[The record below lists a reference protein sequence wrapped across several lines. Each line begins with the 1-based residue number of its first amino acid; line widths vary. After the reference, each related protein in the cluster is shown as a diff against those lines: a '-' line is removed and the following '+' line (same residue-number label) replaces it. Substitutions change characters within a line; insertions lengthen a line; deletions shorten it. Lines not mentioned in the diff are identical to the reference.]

1 MDLLITQPLSL
12 DFCKSEF
19 KTIKAKQYDKNSR
32 FIKITCTE
40 NGKVK
45 TLNTSAKCVF
55 KMLTPDGRAIYDD
68 AIIEANGS
76 ILVELT
82 ETALAYSG
90 TGEAEINLFD
100 LDSKALLST
109 KKFNIDID
117 GSVYPNDTVIAT
129 PEFNALTNMIFDV
142 NESIETVNGF
152 KDAENERKENEK
164 NRINAESERENNT
177 KSAITAVNSATAS
190 AKEKIEEAEDKLYI
204 LTTKIEECDITS
216 EKAEKS
222 AISAENSAKIASEK
236 ASEALASEVSAS
248 TSAKSAKDSETS
260 TKTSET
266 NSKINQ
272 QNAKTS
278 ETNAKSSETNAA
290 SSASTASTKA
300 IEATAAAN
308 NASTSAN
315 TSSIKAI
322 AAEKSAKAAESYA
335 VGGTGTR
342 TGENI
347 DNAKYY
353 KEQAERIAQE
363 LPGGLIPDGTIT
375 FAELPKTSKNGY
387 MYNISDDFVTTNKF
401 KDGAGLAYPAGT
413 NVYYTADGHWDC
425 LPGSSVMGVK
435 GEAESSYRRG
445 NVNLTKADI
454 GLENVLN
461 VSINDQTPTFTQSTA
476 REAFKSGEKLSQI
489 LGKVSKWFADLKTG
503 AFSTVV
509 NNDTT
514 TAGGY
519 VADARIVRAHGTEI
533 DNLNSVL
540 ATHRTSGDHDSRYY
554 RKEEHDDSFA
564 FLSKRI
570 SDDYNTLSGRMT
582 PDAATATL
590 TGASGG
596 YVYCNKY
603 DRVVTTRICIRV
615 LNKTSAFTNYNIAN
629 LPYMANDLAVGML
642 VSQNNGLCFPA
653 TITGGTNVL
662 VLENKTATPTSD
674 DWLWGNIVYISK

>member
-1 MDLLITQPLSL
+1 M
-12 DFCKSEF
+12 E
-19 KTIKAKQYDKNSR
+19 
-32 FIKITCTE
+32 
-40 NGKVK
+40 KVYK
-45 TLNTSAKCVF
+45 
-55 KMLTPDGRAIYDD
+55 
-68 AIIEANGS
+68 
-76 ILVELT
+76 
-82 ETALAYSG
+82 
-90 TGEAEINLFD
+90 
-100 LDSKALLST
+100 
-109 KKFNIDID
+109 
-117 GSVYPNDTVIAT
+117 
-129 PEFNALTNMIFDV
+129 
-142 NESIETVNGF
+142 
-152 KDAENERKENEK
+152 
-164 NRINAESERENNT
+164 RINWENKPSKN
-177 KSAITAVNSATAS
+177 TAVNEDNLNRMDYSVDVIDTRVCELAGYEERAAESAS
-190 AKEKIEEAEDKLYI
+190 AA
-204 LTTKIEECDITS
+204 
-216 EKAEKS
+216 
-222 AISAENSAKIASEK
+222 K
-236 ASEALASEVSAS
+236 ASETNAAVSEG
-248 TSAKSAKDSETS
+248 K
-260 TKTSET
+260 
-266 NSKINQ
+266 
-272 QNAKTS
+272 AKTS
-278 ETNAKSSETNAA
+278 ETNAKDSETKAKESAMSSDKNAVLSKSYAVGGTSTRTGENTDNAKYYKEQSQVSQNQAAVSATGAA
-290 SSASTASTKA
+290 SSAEK
-300 IEATAAAN
+300 
-308 NASTSAN
+308 ASTSEKNAKASESN
-315 TSSIKAI
+315 AKTSETHAKTSEINAQSSAVKAS
-322 AAEKSAKAAESYA
+322 ASSDTAGAGAKAAESYA

-413 NVYYTADGHWDC
+413 NVYYTADGYWDC

-454 GLENVLN
+454 GLGNVLN

-582 PDAATATL
+582 PDAAMATL
-590 TGASGG
+590 TGTSGG
-596 YVYCNKY
+596 YVYCNRY
-603 DRVVTTRICIRV
+603 DRVITTRICIRV
-615 LNKTSAFTNYNIAN
+615 LNKTSTFTNYNVAN
-629 LPYMANDLAVGML
+629 LPYTANDLAVGML
-642 VSQNNGLCFPA
+642 VSQNNGLCFPV
-653 TITGGTNVL
+653 TISGNTNLL
-662 VLENKTATPTSD
+662 VLENKNVTPTSD